1 MWLIVRAVE
10 TGLGRQTLVVA
21 VISVDAYPFLA
32 LAFLPIFNSMNY
44 GHIIKRCKP
53 DNCIT

>member
-1 MWLIVRAVE
+1 MIN
-10 TGLGRQTLVVA
+10 
-21 VISVDAYPFLA
+21 VDAYPFLALA